1 MSPYKTFIR
10 FDKVQLENQH
20 ENPLI
25 WKQQNRNEGKL
36 EIEQKL
42 EGKRK
47 TANFRWCITC
57 FFSLS
62 WY

>member
-25 WKQQNRNEGKL
+25 WKQQNGNSGKL
-36 EIEQKL
+36 EMVY
-42 EGKRK
+42 
-47 TANFRWCITC
+47 N
-57 FFSLS
+57 
-62 WY
+62 